1 MNNQIIK
8 EDSKYKHRT
17 KVSNFEVR
25 VEFTDNE
32 LNKNKIISETL
43 MLMISSINTGFK
55 NGLKYIDLS
64 INAYD
69 GTVIEESYIP
79 NIKTIKICRYD
90 ECGNLLLTT
99 VYNNC
104 TFICSEVGHMY
115 LDNDLPSDL
124 LYLQVGYKFSYDDM
138 TIEAKLK

>member
-1 MNNQIIK
+1 MDNQTIK

-17 KVSNFEVR
+17 KVSNFEVH
-25 VEFTDNE
+25 VEFMDNE
-32 LNKNKIISETL
+32 LNKNKIISETI
-43 MLMISSINTGFK
+43 MLMISSIKTGFK

-64 INAYD
+64 VNAYD
-69 GTVIEESYIP
+69 GTVVEESYIP

-104 TFICSEVGHMY
+104 TFICNEIKHTY
-115 LDNDLPSDL
+115 LDNNLPLDL
-124 LYLQVGYKFSYDDM
+124 LYLHVVYKFAYDNM
-138 TIEAKLK
+138 TIEPNS